1 MNFEKSSY
9 LEKIYQEVN
18 ITPEEYLPTLL
29 EIVKSFRIC
38 VLKPADESFR
48 QGMQDVMENRTRPLS
63 ELWEGI
69 DA

>member
-1 MNFEKSSY
+1 MDFEKSAC
-9 LEKIYQEVN
+9 LEKIYREVD
-18 ITPEEYLPTLL
+18 ITPEEYLPALL
-29 EIVKSFRIC
+29 EIVKGFRIG

-48 QGMQDVMENRTRPLS
+48 QGMQDVMENRTRPIS